1 MGEVITVDFK
11 RKPVEFNLD
20 QYINVFVDSLI
31 AIGLAEEDID
41 DVVDGI
47 TDYEYYKTL
56 DDDLKVIVERYLRD
70 INAVS

>member
-1 MGEVITVDFK
+1 MGEVITVDFR

-20 QYINVFVDSLI
+20 QYINEFIDSLM
-31 AIGLAEEDID
+31 AIGLAEEDIE

-47 TDYEYYKTL
+47 TDYEHYKTL

>member
-1 MGEVITVDFK
+1 MGEVITVDFR

-20 QYINVFVDSLI
+20 QYINEFIDALI
-31 AIGLAEEDID
+31 ACGLAEEDID
-41 DVVDGI
+41 DIVDGI
-47 TDYEYYKTL
+47 TDYEHYKTL

>member
-1 MGEVITVDFK
+1 MGKVITVDFR

-20 QYINVFVDSLI
+20 QYINEFIDALI
-31 AIGLAEEDID
+31 ACGLAEEDID

-47 TDYEYYKTL
+47 TDYDHYKTL